1 MKFNLILVTFALVL
15 GACSS
20 SKFKSTEHEDI
31 ERDYEVKDSSSNSR
45 PGWIEDANGWAGEND
60 IDTKS
65 LTYYSFETTPKVS
78 RQIACDL
85 AKARA
90 RADIA
95 GEIATEISKQ
105 IDQEVS
111 GNPGIDENNP
121 DISSLKEFVDS
132 FLSSRIQRSVY
143 GAKVSKTYW
152 EKRFYQKDLG
162 AKKDFYGH
170 TCAVFVSISKAN
182 LNKSIAAAQKELER
196 VQKTRSDEQ
205 KKFSREEIKEIID
218 RTRKTL
224 NKE

>member
-1 MKFNLILVTFALVL
+1 MKFNLILVTFTLLLVPAPHQNLNQLNMMILSEITKLEILAPILAL
-15 GACSS
+15 
-20 SKFKSTEHEDI
+20 
-31 ERDYEVKDSSSNSR
+31 
-45 PGWIEDANGWAGEND
+45 AGLKTPTVGTSGND

-65 LTYYSFETTPKVS
+65 LTYSFEATPKVS

-132 FLSSRIQRSVY
+132 FYLQEFSDLFMGQ
-143 GAKVSKTYW
+143 KSKTYW
-152 EKRFYQKDLG
+152 EKVSKRSWGKKRFLRHMCSLC
-162 AKKDFYGH
+162 FY
-170 TCAVFVSISKAN
+170 
-182 LNKSIAAAQKELER
+182 
-196 VQKTRSDEQ
+196 
-205 KKFSREEIKEIID
+205 
-218 RTRKTL
+218 
-224 NKE
+224 